1 MLTLHQVEWC
11 PFCHR
16 VRQVMT
22 ELGLSYTTVNVPAR
36 REERAELIAL
46 TDHAAVPVLEDGDH
60 VVAGSD
66 EIIEYLR
73 ATFPAPED
81 ARRSRRLRPLPQR
94 GDVVAHPARSR
105 GATQGAARGRTTSRC
120 SPRSTARA
128 SAPASPPTTPSSSSA
143 CPPPPPRRSQIDPAM
158 PSAVALPVA
167 VYAVEGGSTLAAPDP
182 VGEVW
187 LFGEAGLNKL
197 QRTVRSRVDAVFA
210 QF

>member
-1 MLTLHQVEWC
+1 MLALHQVEWC

-66 EIIEYLR
+66 KIIEYLR

-81 ARRSRRLRPLPQR
+81 APDHVASGRYRSAATSSLTPREAVARLKELLGQNDLEVFAEIDGASISARLPA
-94 GDVVAHPARSR
+94 DYTLLVVGVPA
-105 GATQGAARGRTTSRC
+105 AA
-120 SPRSTARA
+120 AKA
-128 SAPASPPTTPSSSSA
+128 F
-143 CPPPPPRRSQIDPAM
+143 QIDPAM
-158 PSAVALPVA
+158 PAAVALPVA

-182 VGEVW
+182 VGQVW
-187 LFGEAGLNKL
+187 LYGEAGLNKL